1 MATRTTPNP
10 AAEKAAAPAE
20 QTPSEAPEETTDP
33 AAIADHENVG
43 TALAAFQAHL
53 PKIAKGNRGTIPGK
67 DGKQGYSYDYA
78 DLTDVSEVALP
89 LLGAHGLAWHVGL
102 DTDDRGDIVLA
113 WELIHGASGTG
124 RHGRLPIGR
133 AGANWQSLGSSI
145 TYARRYALCAATG
158 IAPGGDDDDAAAS
171 VAGSS
176 APREE
181 RRQAPPQSPVAQA
194 PERLEAG
201 LYDLAALTDVE
212 AVRETFRK
220 ARAAGHLALL
230 IGVQQEDGTIA
241 EVPFGQHLTDL
252 GTSLAPAPSESPA
265 DDNPDAAA
273 DEAEARAIAEH
284 EAEEAAREA
293 ADDQA
298 HLAESRVLDN
308 EAGN

>member
-1 MATRTTPNP
+1 MATRTTAP
-10 AAEKAAAPAE
+10 KAAPA
-20 QTPSEAPEETTDP
+20 TEAPAETTPETTDDP
-33 AAIADHENVG
+33 AAIGDHENVG

-53 PKIAKGNRGTIPGK
+53 PNVAKGNRGTIPGK

-102 DTDDRGDIVLA
+102 DTDDRGDIVLR

-124 RHGRLPIGR
+124 RNGNLPIGR
-133 AGANWQSLGSSI
+133 PGANWQSLGSSI

-176 APREE
+176 APRQE
-181 RRQAPPQSPVAQA
+181 RPAPPQAPVERPA
-194 PERLEAG
+194 ERLPAG
-201 LYDLAALTDVE
+201 LYDLGALTDVE

-220 ARAAGHLALL
+220 ARQAGHLGLL
-230 IGVQQEDGTIA
+230 VGVPGEDGTLA
-241 EVPFGQHLTDL
+241 EVPFGQYLTDL
-252 GTSLAPAPSESPA
+252 GTSLAPAP
-265 DDNPDAAA
+265 
-273 DEAEARAIAEH
+273 DEAPEPAPTDDEGEAAIAAEIAKH

-293 ADDQA
+293 QIAREGEGANPATD
-298 HLAESRVLDN
+298 S
-308 EAGN
+308 AGDR